1 MTDKTIEDFESEGF
15 KIYDE
20 GKKPSSTSGPK
31 ESGETKVLVLD
42 TKEVLHAVNQAN
54 AIVKEGI
61 ENSNKQLA
69 ASIAKIVRAVDERP
83 DGFTLNIH
91 RDQRGFMTSI
101 DVKIKRT

>member
-1 MTDKTIEDFESEGF
+1 MTDKTLKDFEDEGF

-20 GKKPSSTSGPK
+20 GKKPSSNSGPSD
-31 ESGETKVLVLD
+31 SGETKIVVVD
-42 TKEVLHAVNQAN
+42 NKAVLHAVETTN

-69 ASIAKIVRAVDERP
+69 ASVARIVQAAGQKP
-83 DGFTLNIH
+83 DSFTLDIK

-101 DVKIKRT
+101 DVKINK